1 MLSTSAITKALWCLY
16 FITSMIG
23 PDLESLLKSASAG
36 AWGSPQSAAH
46 DEQEDGQLSGPSLA
60 QTHKT

>member
-1 MLSTSAITKALWCLY
+1 MVLIFYNLDDWARSRVS
-16 FITSMIG
+16 F
-23 PDLESLLKSASAG
+23 ESASAG